1 MIKIDCEKLRLFE
14 TVLEID
20 KDKNRICQRFCS
32 DEVKMIID

>member
-20 KDKNRICQRFCS
+20 KDKNFVFVSGFAAMRL
-32 DEVKMIID
+32 K

>member
-20 KDKNRICQRFCS
+20 KDKNRICS